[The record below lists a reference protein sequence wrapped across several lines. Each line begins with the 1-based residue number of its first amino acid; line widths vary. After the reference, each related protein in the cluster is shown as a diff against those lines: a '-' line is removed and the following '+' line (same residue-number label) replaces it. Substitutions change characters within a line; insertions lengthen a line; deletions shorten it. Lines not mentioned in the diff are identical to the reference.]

1 MCSYDVQMNKTY
13 RVSLTEIPVFV
24 FLYQKGCM
32 WSGIRTE
39 INWNLCTERYFR
51 TAIPNTSAI
60 SASYMVLLLIHL
72 LPVDSHDY
80 LYSSEQKN
88 NFY

>member
-39 INWNLCTERYFR
+39 IN
-51 TAIPNTSAI
+51 
-60 SASYMVLLLIHL
+60 
-72 LPVDSHDY
+72 
-80 LYSSEQKN
+80 
-88 NFY
+88 